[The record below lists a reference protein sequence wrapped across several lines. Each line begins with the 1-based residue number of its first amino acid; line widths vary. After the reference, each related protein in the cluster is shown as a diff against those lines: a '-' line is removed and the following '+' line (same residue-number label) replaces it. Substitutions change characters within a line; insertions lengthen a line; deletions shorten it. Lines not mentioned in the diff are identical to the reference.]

1 MSVTT
6 AITLIIVFSSIIAT
20 VGILAL
26 LYISFKEETK
36 KPQGN
41 LTPDQLLSLM
51 MNCQLV
57 DYDEAVQMTKFA
69 EALYPSDNEGRL
81 ILS

>member
-20 VGILAL
+20 IGILAL

-41 LTPDQLLSLM
+41 LTPDQFLSLM
-51 MNCQLV
+51 MNCQL
-57 DYDEAVQMTKFA
+57 DYDDAVQMSKFA

>member
-1 MSVTT
+1 MSVST
-6 AITLIIVFSSIIAT
+6 AITLIIVFSCIIAT
-20 VGILAL
+20 IGILAL
-26 LYISFKEETK
+26 LYIGFKEETK

-41 LTPDQLLSLM
+41 LTPDQFLSLM

-57 DYDEAVQMTKFA
+57 DYDDAVQMTKFA
-69 EALYPSDNEGRL
+69 EALYPSDDEGRL